1 MLKQRLLVTI
11 SFSFSIRFLY
21 RTGLL
26 HQLREFSEIIIAIT
40 WNEKELIE
48 ELQND
53 GFEVHLVPEPVAQPA
68 YNSIRKKIEYWF
80 NAFQLQSPTGKIQVC
95 YLNQY
100 LSTKTILIRKAREW
114 YNYLKF
120 LLPGNTRKL
129 FTREKE
135 LLKTETNFDVYTK
148 WINEL
153 NIDSVFTVTPFHK
166 QEDLLLRA
174 CKSSGKKMIASIL
187 SFDNI
192 TKRSWIPVEYDCYM
206 VWNKYNESE
215 LKRIYPFVLNKQVHI
230 TGAPQFDF
238 YFKKDFLLSVNEWKR
253 IVGLPINDRKI
264 ILYAG
269 GPQLLFPNEPQYLQ
283 HLDQAINDGL
293 IKNNPVILFRC
304 HPIDKIERWKQA
316 IGNSSNIIF
325 DFSWTGTENIFNT
338 NITNSDIKKLCS
350 TLAYTDVHINLCSTM
365 TVDGSTFKKPQ
376 IGPAYDEVNTGKEY
390 LLQQMYQQE
399 HFLPIIKTGGL
410 LLATSKELLIKY
422 VNDALERPEFF
433 VAKSSNILEEI
444 ITYTDGQST
453 SRVASVIE
461 RVFLKMNEK

>member
-11 SFSFSIRFLY
+11 SFSFSIRYLY

-26 HQLREFSEIIIAIT
+26 KQLQDFSEIVIAIT

-48 ELQND
+48 ELEND
-53 GFEVHLVPEPVAQPA
+53 GFEVHLVPEPVMQPA

-80 NAFQLQSPTGKIQVC
+80 NAFQLQSPTRKIQIH

-100 LSTKTILIRKAREW
+100 LSAKTVILRKTREW

-120 LLPGNTRKL
+120 LLPGYSKRL
-129 FTREKE
+129 FAREKQ
-135 LLKTETNFDVYTK
+135 LLKTKTNFDVYVQ
-148 WINEL
+148 WINDL

-174 CKSSGKKMIASIL
+174 CKSAGKKMITSIL

-215 LKRIYPFVLNKQVHI
+215 LKRIYPFTINRPVTI

-238 YFKKDFLLSVNEWKR
+238 YFKKDYLLSLNEWKN
-253 IVGLPINDRKI
+253 IVGLPFSDRKI

-304 HPIDKIERWKQA
+304 HPIDKIERWKKA
-316 IGNSSNIIF
+316 LNNSTNIIF
-325 DFSWTGTENIFNT
+325 DHSWTGTENIFNA
-338 NITNSDIKKLCS
+338 NIINSDIKKLCS

-376 IGPAYDEVNTGKEY
+376 IGPAYDAVNPDKEY
-390 LLQQMYQQE
+390 LLQQMYHQE

-422 VNDALERPEFF
+422 VNDALENP
-433 VAKSSNILEEI
+433 VVYITKSNRIIEEI
-444 ITYTDGQST
+444 ITYTEGQST
-453 SRVASVIE
+453 SRVTKAIKD
-461 RVFLKMNEK
+461 FLTNN

>member
-1 MLKQRLLVTI
+1 M
-11 SFSFSIRFLY
+11 
-21 RTGLL
+21 
-26 HQLREFSEIIIAIT
+26 
-40 WNEKELIE
+40 
-48 ELQND
+48 
-53 GFEVHLVPEPVAQPA
+53 QPF

-80 NAFQLQSPTGKIQVC
+80 NAFQLQSPTGNIQVR

-100 LSTKTILIRKAREW
+100 LSGKTILIRKGREW
-114 YNYLKF
+114 YNHLKF
-120 LLPGNTRKL
+120 LLPGYSKKL
-129 FTREKE
+129 FAREKQ
-135 LLKTETNFDVYTK
+135 LLTRETNFNVYTQ

-153 NIDSVFTVTPFHK
+153 NIDAVFTVTPFHK

-174 CKSSGKKMIASIL
+174 CKSAGKKMITAIL

-192 TKRSWIPVEYDCYM
+192 TKRSWIPVEYNCYM

-215 LKRIYPFVLNKQVHI
+215 LKRIYPFTYNRPVHI

-238 YFKKDFLLSVNEWKR
+238 YFKKDFLLSVNEWKS
-253 IVGLPINDRKI
+253 IVGLPFNDRKI

-304 HPIDKIERWKQA
+304 HPIDKIERWEQVLK
-316 IGNSSNIIF
+316 NSTNVIF
-325 DFSWTGTENIFNT
+325 DHSWTGTENIFNT

-350 TLAYTDVHINLCSTM
+350 TLAYTDIHINLCSTM
-365 TVDGSTFKKPQ
+365 TVDGSAFQKPQ
-376 IGPAYDEVNTGKEY
+376 IGPAYDEINPGKEY

-422 VNDALERPEFF
+422 VNDVLGNPA
-433 VAKSSNILEEI
+433 VYITKSNRIIEEI
-444 ITYTDGQST
+444 ITYADGQST
-453 SRVASVIE
+453 SRITKAMKN
-461 RVFLKMNEK
+461 FLTNN

>member
-1 MLKQRLLVTI
+1 MPKQRLLVTI
-11 SFSFSIRFLY
+11 SFSFSIRYLY

-26 HQLREFSEIIIAIT
+26 QQLQKFSDVVIAIT
-40 WNEKELIE
+40 WNEKELIQ
-48 ELQND
+48 ELTND
-53 GFEVHLVPEPVAQPA
+53 GFEVHLVPEPKMQPA

-80 NAFQLQSPTGKIQVC
+80 NAFQLQSPTRKIQVR

-100 LSTKTILIRKAREW
+100 LPAKTVFIRRAREL

-120 LLPGNTRKL
+120 FVPGYTEKL
-129 FTREKE
+129 FKKE
-135 LLKTETNFDVYTK
+135 TALLNTQTNYNKLSQWVDA
-148 WINEL
+148 L
-153 NIDSVFTVTPFHK
+153 QIDAVFTVTPFHK

-174 CKSSGKKMIASIL
+174 CKNSGKKMITAIL

-206 VWNKYNESE
+206 VWNWYNENE
-215 LKRIYPFVLNKQVHI
+215 LKRIYTFAINKPVHI

-238 YFKKDFLLSVNEWKR
+238 YFKKECLLSVNEWKQM
-253 IVGLPINDRKI
+253 VGLPDNNRKI

-283 HLDQAINDGL
+283 HLDQAINAGL
-293 IKNNPVILFRC
+293 IKSNPVILFRC
-304 HPIDKIERWKQA
+304 HPVDKIERWKQA
-316 IGNSSNIIF
+316 IGNSPNIIF
-325 DFSWTGTENIFNT
+325 DSSWTGTENIFNA

-365 TVDGSTFKKPQ
+365 TVDGSAFNKPQ
-376 IGPAYDEVNTGKEY
+376 IGPAYDEVNPGKEY

-399 HFLPIIKTGGL
+399 HFLPVIKTGGL
-410 LLATSKELLIKY
+410 LLATSKDLLIKY
-422 VNDALERPEFF
+422 VNETLERPEFF
-433 VAKSSNILEEI
+433 IAKSRNILQEI

-453 SRVASVIE
+453 DRVVQIIE
-461 RVFLKMNEK
+461 DFLS